1 MDASFSFVYSRKK
14 PNHDGDSP
22 NVEEAIPV
30 LIKVVN
36 SWKIEF
42 HFYFNEINI
51 NDMFMC

>member
-1 MDASFSFVYSRKK
+1 MWQKKK

-22 NVEEAIPV
+22 NVEYEFPMW
-30 LIKVVN
+30 IKMVN

-42 HFYFNEINI
+42 DFYFNKINI